1 MTRNSVPIGS
11 FWQST
16 PRGAWS
22 RAVMVMAAFALVS
35 GQGSSPGSRC
45 EAAGIA
51 GFLTAKDR
59 SGALFIS
66 ENGLPI
72 SSGSAPSS
80 GNMPAYVAFPLYGG
94 EHLPNGVA
102 TVMAGGS
109 SAGGTPVG
117 PLDLTP
123 VVQASLNADL
133 NTGRMAIVQTPAQ
146 SYAVEYLPRYGLSQ
160 VHPSSSAS
168 TAGSGQAAT
177 SSSTSSS
184 SSNPLSSLASSLTIA
199 GVPASELSKWTSS
212 QLANLEK
219 DLHLGGSSSAKATV
233 KKPSTNVE
241 AQYLTPPLGESSGSP
256 LPTPAPEPSTWL
268 VFGLLLG
275 IGGWR
280 HRAGKSG

>member
-11 FWQST
+11 FGQSAA
-16 PRGAWS
+16 RGVWS
-22 RAVMVMAAFALVS
+22 RAVMVMAAFAVVS

-59 SGALFIS
+59 SGAHFIS

-72 SSGSAPSS
+72 SSGSASSS
-80 GNMPAYVAFPLYGG
+80 GSMPAYVAFPLYGG
-94 EHLPNGVA
+94 EHLPGGVS
-102 TVMAGGS
+102 TVMAGS
-109 SAGGTPVG
+109 QAGGTPVG

-133 NTGRMAIVQTPAQ
+133 NTGRMAIVQTPTQ

-160 VHPSSSAS
+160 VHASSTAS

-199 GVPASELSKWTSS
+199 GIPASELSKWTST
-212 QLANLEK
+212 QIANLEK
-219 DLHLGGSSSAKATV
+219 DLHLGGSSAKATV

-280 HRAGKSG
+280 HRAGKTV